1 MSKLKIFSS
10 ELYTD
15 IIPYRVEMQY
25 NEQRR
30 LNLFEMFWIT
40 VVQCKGTEQ
49 DYLHLTLE
57 QLVQRAQLEPN
68 LAYTA
73 LEELVRN
80 FQYLTVGDHELSL
93 QIRVNDLEFSA
104 QGMEFVGRTPD
115 QLQVLAAH
123 GKKHA
128 VLPEPQGI
136 RLFYNS
142 LTQQASSEALAYAE
156 LPRNVRE
163 PQVSGKPQYPAYT
176 DKLPSLYISNQSGIL
191 GTINQQAFDA
201 QLVREVLEQH
211 LHDNIARYP
220 WYSDKVELLGD
231 PEWERTGEPRYQRIE
246 YALVYDTQER
256 KFELSFAGSVQEL
269 QPYQQWLNSQKFA
282 GNDLWFY
289 LVRSQVG
296 TAQAPQIE
304 STLDWSRVVSLRP
317 AAIASNPTPI
327 QFVPLA
333 GSELRQWQLFDQR
346 VPQLKLHFSLTAE
359 VVRQIQTAL
368 CSIRSSQ
375 ATWYYDSER
384 KQVCVR
390 SLGRI
395 TNGSF
400 YNATAR
406 ELDVVVTAQVPEITG
421 DILFAAVREEFER
434 QYQELAHAPASSK
447 TSLFQNYLQQLRYLT
462 QDFISVADVLAE
474 ITRLVQEY
482 ELKLSIE
489 YLASYVQQVPSV
501 QRAQWRSLVWMPLL
515 PRPTTYAQLEAYTS
529 LLPNSTLLERE
540 YLQSAAMRR
549 DLFLA
554 LLTDNVRAREL
565 VTVLDDTR
573 FQALAQITSKLYS
586 IEHLRNIVRQAGS
599 TSNLE
604 LRVSKLSGNNAV
616 QLQAF
621 LVFLRDYF
629 PEHAQ
634 ELQTMQP
641 PLFRAAQRVR
651 QELASRWQQAQRIAL
666 VTYDYLRT
674 RGARDLLSLERRFHK
689 VIVVEPALN
698 RFTKEYQRCVDKQ
711 NRNDYSGPDDVI
723 YTENILKSQEL
734 MGKPGLLT
742 SMGDIAPY
750 CDLLQ
755 TQMDRMFDDYQI
767 KQRPKYP
774 KVQFTP
780 PALGEYRRT
789 IACAQYFKA
798 HQVYVFAA
806 DNHDSSDQLLTSF
819 LRDTGWRDEHVQ
831 VVHDIPQQLE
841 QLDAEMF
848 NAVPRVI
855 PEVDV
860 NPLAVFNLPE
870 VARLGNEVD
879 SYYGIQQSQGEQHQP
894 SSPITPSPSSTPPT
908 ATLAPQP
915 ESQSPQGT
923 AESEVRESASLNP
936 PLSHDASPGDDWGTP
951 SNSFATAANE
961 SSLAPSTPVTLE
973 AEEATDGETQL
984 TNNEVVNEELEPTNL
999 SQAPA
1004 SEITPTPVQE
1014 EASHPAQPQEWH
1026 TDELEPSAPTSPVAS
1041 EPESNAVELNAPEV
1055 PPLAQ
1060 DWNSKEHSIQDLPPA
1075 LQEHL
1080 KDCRETYQSIA
1091 NVIRLYSGDWTRMNA
1106 NFNKISASY
1115 GKPQRKQLNMHQV
1128 ERNLR
1133 YLMEKYKVAPK
1144 TPKVAHQDTIT
1155 VTTANFGGTF

>member
-80 FQYLTVGDHELSL
+80 YQYLTVGDHELSL

-104 QGMEFVGRTPD
+104 QGMEFVGRTPA

-211 LHDNIARYP
+211 LQDNIARYP

-246 YALVYDTQER
+246 YALVYDTQEC

-317 AAIASNPTPI
+317 AVIASNPALI

-333 GSELRQWQLFDQR
+333 GSELRQWQLLDQR
-346 VPQLKLHFSLTAE
+346 VPQLKLHFSLSAE

-434 QYQELAHAPASSK
+434 QYQELAHAPAASK
-447 TSLFQNYLQQLRYLT
+447 TPLFQNYLQQLRYLT

-540 YLQSAAMRR
+540 YLQSAAIRR

-586 IEHLRNIVRQAGS
+586 IEHLRNIVRQASS

-629 PEHAQ
+629 PEYAQ

-674 RGARDLLSLERRFHK
+674 RGARDLLSLERRFHQ
-689 VIVVEPALN
+689 VIIVEPALN

-734 MGKPGLLT
+734 MGKPGLLA

-755 TQMDRMFDDYQI
+755 TQMDRMFDDYQV

-780 PALGEYRRT
+780 PTLGEYRRT
-789 IACAQYFKA
+789 IACTQYFKA

-841 QLDAEMF
+841 LLDSDTV
-848 NAVPRVI
+848 NSVSRVI
-855 PEVDV
+855 PSIELD
-860 NPLAVFNLPE
+860 PLQIFHLAN
-870 VARLGNEVD
+870 VARLGGDLNAYYGNTESEEGKTPFATSQSQPIEPAANHIVNPDLEVISLDTQITEVSAHVDCEYSPSEISSQANRED
-879 SYYGIQQSQGEQHQP
+879 SYSTSTHSLSSFEEPSAELAYQQP
-894 SSPITPSPSSTPPT
+894 
-908 ATLAPQP
+908 
-915 ESQSPQGT
+915 
-923 AESEVRESASLNP
+923 
-936 PLSHDASPGDDWGTP
+936 
-951 SNSFATAANE
+951 
-961 SSLAPSTPVTLE
+961 
-973 AEEATDGETQL
+973 
-984 TNNEVVNEELEPTNL
+984 
-999 SQAPA
+999 
-1004 SEITPTPVQE
+1004 
-1014 EASHPAQPQEWH
+1014 PQEWH
-1026 TDELEPSAPTSPVAS
+1026 IDSWHDSQTTTSMSSATSEAI
-1041 EPESNAVELNAPEV
+1041 ELNSPE
-1055 PPLAQ
+1055 
-1060 DWNSKEHSIQDLPPA
+1060 
-1075 LQEHL
+1075 LQGWGGL
-1080 KDCRETYQSIA
+1080 SSLQT
-1091 NVIRLYSGDWTRMNA
+1091 
-1106 NFNKISASY
+1106 
-1115 GKPQRKQLNMHQV
+1115 
-1128 ERNLR
+1128 ERNLEVSTEVRAYIEQCKKFGKDLDTSCKLNASEVNKIRLDFQAQHAR
-1133 YLMEKYKVAPK
+1133 YGSTRVTESNLQKIRAYLQKIQQKYPDSQVEFPA
-1144 TPKVAHQDTIT
+1144 QDNTSALQNDFL
-1155 VTTANFGGTF
+1155 VFHDERVSFGEMFNLS